1 MVSYKPNELMSS
13 TDVAKNFGAVLSKL
27 ANQEVDK
34 ICVLRNNKPEAVVLS
49 ALEYEQLRDYRYWNT
64 MNDKE
69 YLQKAHENIESS
81 RAYSLEEAEKTLD
94 EALARYESLIQ
105 SAKKIA
111 KSAKEEYDLLNG

>member
-1 MVSYKPNELMSS
+1 MVAYKSNELMSS

-27 ANQEVDK
+27 ANHEVDK

-49 ALEYEQLRDYRYWNT
+49 ALEYEQLRDYRYWN
-64 MNDKE
+64 MMSEKE
-69 YLQKAHENIESS
+69 YLQKAHESIDSS
-81 RAYSLEEAEKTLD
+81 RTYSLEEAEKMLD

>member
-27 ANQEVDK
+27 ANHEVDK

-64 MNDKE
+64 MSEKE
-69 YLQKAHENIESS
+69 YLEKSHEGIERSPTYS
-81 RAYSLEEAEKTLD
+81 IEDVDAYLEGVIETHD
-94 EALARYESLIQ
+94 R
-105 SAKKIA
+105 
-111 KSAKEEYDLLNG
+111 

>member
-1 MVSYKPNELMSS
+1 MSS

-27 ANQEVDK
+27 ANHEVDK

-64 MNDKE
+64 MSEKE
-69 YLQKAHENIESS
+69 YLQKAHDCIDSS
-81 RAYSLEEAEKTLD
+81 RAYSLEEAEKILD

-105 SAKKIA
+105 NAKKIA